1 MNKNDWQKRNIP
13 DTVNIICENN
23 KKAMTANVIDMN
35 DRLLIAAI
43 QGVKIT
49 LISHH
54 ENGIYAGKMG
64 GLDLI
69 YKSK

>member
-1 MNKNDWQKRNIP
+1 MNKNDWQKRNVP
-13 DTVNIICENN
+13 DTVDIICENN
-23 KKAMTANVIDMN
+23 RKSMTANVIDMN

-49 LISHH
+49 LISQH
-54 ENGIYAGKMG
+54 ENGVYAGKMG

-69 YKSK
+69 YRSK

>member
-1 MNKNDWQKRNIP
+1 MNKNDWQARKIP
-13 DTVNIICENN
+13 DTVDIICENN
-23 KKAMTANVIDMN
+23 RKTMTANVIDMN

-49 LISHH
+49 LISKH
-54 ENGIYAGKMG
+54 ENGVYAGKMG

>member
-1 MNKNDWQKRNIP
+1 MNKNDWKKRSVP
-13 DTVNIICENN
+13 DTVDIICENN
-23 KKAMTANVIDMN
+23 NKAMTANVIDMN
-35 DRLLIAAI
+35 DRLLIVAI

-49 LISHH
+49 LISQH
-54 ENGIYAGKMG
+54 ENGVYAGKMG

>member
-1 MNKNDWQKRNIP
+1 
-13 DTVNIICENN
+13 
-23 KKAMTANVIDMN
+23 MTANVIDMN

-49 LISHH
+49 LVSQH
-54 ENGIYAGKMG
+54 ENGVYAGKMG